1 MRPTLTS
8 RQGFTLIELLVV
20 ISIIAIL
27 AGMLL
32 PAINMVRESARKT
45 SCGNN
50 QRQIILSAM
59 VYANDNDQLWP
70 CRPTTS
76 GGAVSMT
83 GVPAL
88 TDAFATAAGS
98 LEMLMVKNSAD
109 LTLKLFVC
117 PSNTGTL
124 GSLPNPTQNTVMT
137 YAANPS
143 QWATVGPGCLGYA
156 YDWAAPTNTSAIRV
170 VIVDRANGALS
181 HKAVIMGAA
190 GDGHVLTI
198 NQIGDASA
206 PKAGTTDVT
215 LNTLNATEPINF
227 PAKDS
232 SDIAT
237 QDDVYDDYGDD
248 LNQIKPASGSA
259 TRAWCK

>member
-1 MRPTLTS
+1 MRPTLTP

-59 VYANDNDQLWP
+59 VYSNDNDQLWP
-70 CRPTTS
+70 CRPTTAA
-76 GGAVSMT
+76 GAVPT
-83 GVPAL
+83 GAL
-88 TDAFATAAGS
+88 ATTDAFFTAAGS

-124 GSLPNPTQNTVMT
+124 GNLPNPTQNTVMT
-137 YAANPS
+137 FAANNS
-143 QWATVGPGCLGYA
+143 QWAAAGPGAMGYA

-206 PKAGTTDVT
+206 PKGSDVT
-215 LNTLNATEPINF
+215 TNTLNVNEPISF

-232 SDIAT
+232 SDVAT
-237 QDDVYDDYGDD
+237 QDDVYDDNGDD
-248 LNQIKPASGSA
+248 LNQIKPAQGSA